1 MIKLKELA
9 IFTFGIAYFMLISL
23 PLGIM
28 LFLTAHLFF
37 EVKRIIKWII
47 N

>member
-9 IFTFGIAYFMLISL
+9 IFTFGIVYFTLISL

-28 LFLTAHLFF
+28 VFFTAHLFF
-37 EVKRIIKWII
+37 EVKRIIKWIT

>member
-9 IFTFGIAYFMLISL
+9 IFTFGMIYFMLISL
-23 PLGIM
+23 PLGVT

-37 EVKRIIKWII
+37 EVKRIIKWIT